1 MFIFMILRNSRRWN
15 VMSKKVLIVI
25 RLIPEASKVANEN
38 LKAEIK
44 KELSKS
50 IFLIPWADFLES
62 IQIKD

>member
-1 MFIFMILRNSRRWN
+1 
-15 VMSKKVLIVI
+15 MSKKVLIVI